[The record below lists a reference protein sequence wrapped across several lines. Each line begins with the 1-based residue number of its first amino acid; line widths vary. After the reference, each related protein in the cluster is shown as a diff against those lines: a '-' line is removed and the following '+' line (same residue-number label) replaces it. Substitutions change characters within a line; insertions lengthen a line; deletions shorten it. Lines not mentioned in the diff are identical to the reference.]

1 MFGINLIIT
10 SYIQININNM
20 LSQELRDK
28 LDKYMRTYNY
38 TKLGD
43 YLIIKLDYL
52 TKEAYHDV
60 IKAIVDS
67 SNKEK

>member
-1 MFGINLIIT
+1 
-10 SYIQININNM
+10 M